1 MVKYMNEDLKQKL
14 DTWKKLQNE
23 IEEIKYDI
31 EDILNK
37 YFRAIC
43 ASQGRSGHSYYSPD
57 SYVIEEDCVRF
68 FLELNTACHCHPEM
82 KTFEFVLP
90 FALLDMTPDEVQKYL
105 TEQIKIENDRK
116 IKEEAEKKRIASERA
131 KATQL
136 EADKKKYEELKKK
149 FEKE

>member
-1 MVKYMNEDLKQKL
+1 MNENLKQQLNTLIKL
-14 DTWKKLQNE
+14 KDKT
-23 IEEIKYDI
+23 EEIKCDI
-31 EDILNK
+31 EGVLNE

-43 ASQGRSGHSYYSPD
+43 ASQGKSGHSYYSPD

-116 IKEEAEKKRIASERA
+116 TKEEAEKKRIFSERT
-131 KATQL
+131 KAIQL
-136 EADKKKYEELKKK
+136 EADKKKYEELKKR
-149 FEKE
+149 FEVQK